1 VSIITIDATSLR
13 KANGFAVRGR
23 RRDMS
28 HRTSTTAVLQQ
39 PPAPVIRL
47 SVMSGF
53 EARVGSDVLYLS
65 ANVERVVALLA
76 VRGRPQLRTTLAS
89 TLWMDTTTDR
99 AAANLRTALW
109 RARQST
115 GDLLTLEGHYVA
127 LSAAV
132 SVDLADLLCR
142 ARRLVDDTIPLEP
155 GDGDPGSLAGDLLP
169 GWDEEWITFERE
181 RLRQLRIHALE
192 SLCAKLSRAGR
203 PCEAI
208 DAGLAAVE
216 AEPLRESAQRALVA
230 AHLAEGNVS
239 EARRQFLL
247 YRNLLREALG
257 IEPSEQLRNMIDLPG
272 SSR

>member
-1 VSIITIDATSLR
+1 MSAITIDATTLHR
-13 KANGFAVRGR
+13 TNGFAVRGR
-23 RRDMS
+23 RRDMNRS
-28 HRTSTTAVLQQ
+28 ASTPALDRQ
-39 PPAPVIRL
+39 PPAPTIRL

-53 EARVGSDVLYLS
+53 EARVGTESLFLS
-65 ANVERVVALLA
+65 ANVERVIALLA
-76 VRGRPQLRTTLAS
+76 VRGRPQLRTTMAS

-109 RARQST
+109 RARQCR
-115 GDLLTLEGHYVA
+115 GDLLMLEGHYVA
-127 LSAAV
+127 LSPAV
-132 SVDLADLLCR
+132 VVDLSELLTR
-142 ARRLVDDTIPLEP
+142 ARRLIDDGIPLEP

-203 PCEAI
+203 AGEAI

-239 EARRQFLL
+239 EARRQYLL
-247 YRNLLREALG
+247 YRELLREALG
-257 IEPSEQLRNMIDLPG
+257 IEPSEQLRSMIDL
-272 SSR
+272 STSRH